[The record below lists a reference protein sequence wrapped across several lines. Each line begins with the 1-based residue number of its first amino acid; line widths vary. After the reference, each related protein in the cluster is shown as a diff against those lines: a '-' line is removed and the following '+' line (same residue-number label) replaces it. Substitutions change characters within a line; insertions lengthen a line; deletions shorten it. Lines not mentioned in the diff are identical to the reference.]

1 MPLKMKQ
8 LPQSERP
15 YEKLLMYGPKKLS
28 NAELLAIIIKTGT
41 KDETSVDIANR
52 VLLLSEN
59 INGLANIGIGTLEKI
74 KGIGKVKAIQIK
86 AVCEL
91 ATRLNAPIHNIKT
104 QMKKTVDVYNVF
116 KQEFKQRKQEVLKLI
131 LLNSKTEIVKIIELE
146 TGSIS
151 EMNVAPAQ
159 ILKEVIKEEVDKFIL
174 VHNHPSGDATPSE
187 ADIKITKKIDECSK
201 LFDVN
206 FLDHIVIGQDSFT
219 SIRAILNEE
228 KNKSNE
234 DKNKALAKEHFIQTK
249 TISKSTKI

>member
-15 YEKLLMYGPKKLS
+15 YEKLLMYGAKKLS

-146 TGSIS
+146 TGSIRDIYITS
-151 EMNVAPAQ
+151 TEV
-159 ILKEVIKEEVDKFIL
+159 LKEVIKEELDRFIV
-174 VHNHPSGDATPSE
+174 VHNHPSGDSTPSQK
-187 ADIKITKKIDECSK
+187 DIDFTKRLEECSK
-201 LFDVN
+201 LLKID
-206 FLDHIVIGQDSFT
+206 FLDHIVIGKDKYT
-219 SIRAILNEE
+219 SIKRYLE
-228 KNKSNE
+228 KGNANYES
-234 DKNKALAKEHFIQTK
+234 
-249 TISKSTKI
+249 

>member
-15 YEKLLMYGPKKLS
+15 YEKLLMYGAKKLS

-59 INGLANIGIGTLEKI
+59 INGLAYVGIEELGKI

-91 ATRLNAPIHNIKT
+91 ATRINAPIHNIKT
-104 QMKKTVDVYNVF
+104 KISNTSDVANMLMQELKHKKH
-116 KQEFKQRKQEVLKLI
+116 EVLKLI
-131 LLNSKTEIVKIIELE
+131 LLNSKNEIVKIIELK
-146 TGSIS
+146 TGSINQI
-151 EMNVAPAQ
+151 NVAPAQ

-187 ADIKITKKIDECSK
+187 ADFKITKKIDECSK

-206 FLDHIVIGQDSFT
+206 FLDHIVIGQDKYK
-219 SIRAILNEE
+219 SIRAILNKQNKVLEQ
-228 KNKSNE
+228 KNPT
-234 DKNKALAKEHFIQTK
+234 QTK
-249 TISKSTKI
+249 TI

>member
-15 YEKLLMYGPKKLS
+15 YEKLLMYGAKKLS

-41 KDETSVDIANR
+41 KEETSVDIANR

-59 INGLANIGIGTLEKI
+59 INGLANIGIEELEKI

-91 ATRLNAPIHNIKT
+91 ATRINAPIHNIKT
-104 QMKKTVDVYNVF
+104 QIKKSVDVANIF
-116 KQEFKQRKQEVLKLI
+116 MQEFKQIKREVLKLI
-131 LLNSKTEIVKIIELE
+131 LLNSKNEIVKIIELK
-146 TGSIS
+146 TGSINQI
-151 EMNVAPAQ
+151 NVAPTQ

-187 ADIKITKKIDECSK
+187 ADLKITKKLDECSK

-206 FLDHIVIGQDSFT
+206 FLDHIVIGQDKYK
-219 SIRAILNEE
+219 SIRAILNKE
-228 KNKSNE
+228 NKILE
-234 DKNKALAKEHFIQTK
+234 QKHPIQVES
-249 TISKSTKI
+249 ISKSTKI